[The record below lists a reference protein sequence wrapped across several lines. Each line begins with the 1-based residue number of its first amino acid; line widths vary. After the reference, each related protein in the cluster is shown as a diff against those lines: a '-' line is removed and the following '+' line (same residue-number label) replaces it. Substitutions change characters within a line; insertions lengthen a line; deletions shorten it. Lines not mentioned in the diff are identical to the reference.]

1 MQLVADGCQKVL
13 ILVALKRALP
23 DCGSMAAPSMF
34 CLILQCM
41 LLVLMH
47 SQCYALMMRQNSL
60 SVTQA
65 LVDLDNRFFGGRQV
79 SAVFF
84 PEERLEKNDLGPKPG
99 D

>member
-1 MQLVADGCQKVL
+1 MMKQN
-13 ILVALKRALP
+13 
-23 DCGSMAAPSMF
+23 
-34 CLILQCM
+34 
-41 LLVLMH
+41 LL
-47 SQCYALMMRQNSL
+47 C
-60 SVTQA
+60 VTQA

>member
-1 MQLVADGCQKVL
+1 MSCS
-13 ILVALKRALP
+13 ILH
-23 DCGSMAAPSMF
+23 
-34 CLILQCM
+34 CM
-41 LLVLMH
+41 LPMSKQ
-47 SQCYALMMRQNSL
+47 SQSYALMMKQNSF